1 MITNESLEN
10 LKAQINIL
18 EIIGS
23 YLELKRAGA
32 NYSACCPFHDEKT
45 PSFMVSPSKNI
56 FHCYGCGVGGDSIKF
71 VMEYEKLNFVEAI
84 EKIASIMNF
93 TLEYS
98 KNDYVK
104 KSNVLEKINLFYQER
119 LKDSPMHLDY
129 LYKRGVTN
137 DLIEEFNLGYCPES
151 KENLQYINAHGLNYA
166 ELEQYG
172 IIGKGAYGYYAR
184 FSERIIFPIYSP
196 EGKIL
201 GFGGRTIKNDDKI
214 AKYINSMQTKVF
226 NKSKLLYGYH
236 LAKQSIFS
244 KAEIIITEGYLD
256 VIMLHKAGFKNAVAT
271 LGTAL
276 TNEHIPLLN
285 KGEPRIMVGY
295 DGDKAGINA
304 AIKASRILAPLSK
317 YGGVVIF
324 PNGAD
329 PADMIVQ
336 NKVKE
341 VEEIFNNFI
350 PFVDFVLKNIVEKFN
365 LANPIDK
372 QNALKEMDSFLST
385 LNPIVHNDFIP
396 IVANM
401 LNIPISFIPQ
411 VKKKTQKNAK
421 NTYTQVESSGDKLE
435 KLVIRYML
443 DDEKNLD
450 LALKYIDS
458 NIFIHFKDAFI
469 LLRENNID
477 NARIREIMIEDL
489 PVVENGFKAE
499 LILLIQRYLENKQ
512 KRLTDFEEIAKN
524 KQKLI
529 KLKNG
534 ELVYYK

>member
-129 LYKRGVTN
+129 LYKRGVTK

-285 KGEPRIMVGY
+285 KGEPRIIVGY

-421 NTYTQVESSGDKLE
+421 NIYTQVESSGDKLE

-469 LLRENNID
+469 LLCENNID

-512 KRLTDFEEIAKN
+512 KKLTDFEEIAKN
-524 KQKLI
+524 KQKLM

>member
-469 LLRENNID
+469 LLCENNID